1 MSAFYRL
8 IFLVFVLL
16 FAHGCSP
23 IDVFEKTAT
32 MPKQQ
37 WFYNHQPS
45 FSFNI
50 TDTSS
55 AYNIFIT
62 LRHSDAY
69 KYNNIWLKI
78 GSIAPG
84 DSARYQNLD
93 LQLASD
99 AKGWDG
105 DGMDDIF
112 EVRKNITPGPVHFKS
127 SGKYTFIVSQIM
139 REDPLKNIFNVGIRV
154 EKIALQ

>member
-8 IFLVFVLL
+8 IL
-16 FAHGCSP
+16 FTGLSAFTYGCSP

-32 MPKQQ
+32 IPKQD
-37 WFYNHQPS
+37 WYYNDQPS
-45 FSFNI
+45 FSFDI
-50 TDTSS
+50 SDTAS

-69 KYNNIWLKI
+69 KFNNIWLKI

-84 DSARYQNLD
+84 DSIHYQNLE

-99 AKGWDG
+99 ARGWEG
-105 DGMDDIF
+105 NGMDDIF
-112 EVRKNITPGPVHFKS
+112 EVRKNITPGPVHFRS
-127 SGKYTFIVSQIM
+127 AGKYTFTVAQIM
-139 REDPLKNIFNVGIRV
+139 RQNPLKNIFNVGIRV
-154 EKIALQ
+154 EKIRQQ

>member
-1 MSAFYRL
+1 MAVFYRL
-8 IFLVFVLL
+8 TLFTGLLVL
-16 FAHGCSP
+16 FYGCSP

-32 MPKQQ
+32 VPKQE
-37 WFYNHQPS
+37 WYYNNQPS
-45 FSFNI
+45 FSFDI
-50 TDTSS
+50 SDTAS

-84 DSARYQNLD
+84 DSMRYQNLE
-93 LQLASD
+93 LQLAND
-99 AKGWDG
+99 AKGWEG
-105 DGMDDIF
+105 NGMDDIF

-127 SGKYTFIVSQIM
+127 AGKYTFTVAQFM
-139 REDPLKNIFNVGIRV
+139 RENPLKNIFNVGMRV
-154 EKIALQ
+154 EKVRQQ

>member
-8 IFLVFVLL
+8 ILFINILVFGY
-16 FAHGCSP
+16 GCSP

-32 MPKQQ
+32 MPKQE
-37 WFYNHQPS
+37 WHYNNQPS
-45 FSFNI
+45 FSFDI
-50 TDTSS
+50 SDTASV
-55 AYNIFIT
+55 YNIFIT

-84 DSARYQNLD
+84 DSIRYQNLD

-99 AKGWDG
+99 AKGWEG
-105 DGMDDIF
+105 EGMDDIF

-127 SGKYTFIVSQIM
+127 AGKYTFTISQIM

-154 EKIALQ
+154 EKISQL